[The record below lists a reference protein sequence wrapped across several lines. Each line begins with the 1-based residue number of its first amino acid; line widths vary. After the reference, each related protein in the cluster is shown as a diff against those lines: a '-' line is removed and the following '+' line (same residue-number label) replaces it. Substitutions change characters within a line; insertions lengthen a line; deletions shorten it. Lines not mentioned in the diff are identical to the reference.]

1 MNILH
6 VSLERDRCAFPH
18 PASFLSC
25 CNAANERL
33 HRKESGEERK
43 MLGVEKVV
51 QEVIHVPCH
60 S

>member
-1 MNILH
+1 MNVLH
-6 VSLERDRCAFPH
+6 VNLERDRCAFHH

-43 MLGVEKVV
+43 MLRVEKV
-51 QEVIHVPCH
+51 VIHVPCH